1 MRATWIIPT
10 SLALLLAAGTGIW
23 GYNQYQDKVRLQN
36 HLASRYQSS
45 FYQLSDHVEKLEVL
59 LAKGMVTSS
68 PTQNLVIFSEI
79 WNESN
84 SAKESLSN
92 VPVSNQALTR
102 TNKFLTQVGD
112 FAYTLNKQG
121 TKGTPPSTSD
131 WQKLIALHRQAGILN
146 TELNKV
152 ETTVLDNVSVWSAF
166 RRETDESLKKGG
178 KPVPAQ
184 GLIKLEQMMNEYP
197 ALVYDGPFSEH
208 LATRKAEGLVGS
220 EVSQDLA
227 QAKMISFCDGIGNQ
241 RWTAKSTGL
250 TKGLL
255 PAYSYQLTPVGKK
268 APAIVGEMSK
278 KGGHPLWFLNTR
290 DVKQSRINRTE
301 AVKRAKA
308 FLEKK
313 GIPNMEPTYSI
324 EQQNIATISFALKEQ
339 DITIYPDII
348 NLKIAMDNGEVMGW
362 EALNYYMS
370 HKERNLPKATLS
382 RQEAQE
388 KLNPN
393 LKVRSSK
400 LALIPDDMRS
410 EKLCWEFNS
419 YLGQDQ
425 FLVYIDAKSGD
436 QRKVLK
442 IVPTQNGKLAM

>member
-1 MRATWIIPT
+1 MRSKWIIPT
-10 SLALLLAAGTGIW
+10 SLAVVLAIGIGFW
-23 GYNQYQDKVRLQN
+23 GYNQYQGKNQLQTY
-36 HLASRYQSS
+36 LANRYQSS

-84 SAKESLSN
+84 AAKESLSG

-112 FAYTLNKQG
+112 FAYTLNK
-121 TKGTPPSTSD
+121 KGAKGNPPSSGE
-131 WQKLIALHRQAGILN
+131 WQKLAALHRQAGILN

-152 ETTVLDNVSVWSAF
+152 ETTVLDNKLVWTSF
-166 RRETDESLKKGG
+166 RQATDASLAKGG

-184 GLIKLEQMMNEYP
+184 GLIKLEQMMDEYP

-208 LATRKAEGLVGS
+208 LAKRKALGLVGS

-227 QAKMISFCDGIGNQ
+227 KAKMISFCSGIAKQ
-241 RWTAKSTGL
+241 QWKAKSTGI

-255 PAYSYQLTPVGKK
+255 PAYSFELTPMGKN
-268 APAIVGEMSK
+268 APVIVGEMSK

-290 DVKQSRINRTE
+290 AVTQGIINRE
-301 AVKRAKA
+301 DAVKRARA
-308 FLEKK
+308 FLDKK
-313 GIPNMEPTYSI
+313 SIPNMVPTYSV
-324 EQQNIATISFALKEQ
+324 EQQNIVTISFALKEKG
-339 DITIYPDII
+339 ITIYPDII
-348 NLKIAMDNGEVMGW
+348 NLKIAMDNGDVLGW
-362 EALNYYMS
+362 EALSYYMS
-370 HKERNLPKATLS
+370 HKERELPKPTLS
-382 RQEAQE
+382 SQEAKE

-393 LKVRSSK
+393 LTVKNSK
-400 LALIPDDMRS
+400 LALIPDDMRT
-410 EKLCWEFNS
+410 ETLCWEFNT

-425 FLVYIDAKSGD
+425 FLVYIDAKTGD
-436 QRKVLK
+436 QSKVLK
-442 IVPTQNGKLAM
+442 IVPTQSGKLAM